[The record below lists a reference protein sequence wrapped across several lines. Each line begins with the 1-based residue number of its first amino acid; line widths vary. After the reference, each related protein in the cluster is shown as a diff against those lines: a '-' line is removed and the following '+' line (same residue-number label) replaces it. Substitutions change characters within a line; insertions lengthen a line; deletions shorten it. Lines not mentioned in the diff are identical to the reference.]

1 MTLTQLTIDR
11 LKPLTLV
18 DTATGTGITDSFIF
32 SKRSN
37 PNSGDLLILQAIL
50 TGSFSAL
57 VFSLKISLNNGSIWS
72 VADTWD
78 AYANPSY
85 NFQMADNVLYQ
96 LSCTTFTG
104 GTSVTV
110 LGIVGGQDVLLST
123 FQSPNVVLAS
133 PDGASGFLSPRALVV
148 ADIAGAGAAG
158 VSGNIQANNGGALAG
173 IPGSTVDFANGL
185 TGLAPTGTGIALT
198 LMQDSSNDPA
208 LLITDQNGTID
219 GQVNVNI
226 TPGAHG
232 IHLTSITAE
241 ADDGGTVVLLAQ
253 TGSVDFTGTDASG
266 GSIEFASGGGLA
278 NLSLI
283 DSSGASIDLQ
293 PALGVAPPQYTVATL
308 PAPSTEGYIAYAT
321 NGRKV
326 GEGAGAGTGVVV
338 YFSNGSWRVFSTDL
352 AVAA

>member
-133 PDGASGFLSPRALVV
+133 PDGASGFLSPRALV
-148 ADIAGAGAAG
+148 AGDIPNISASYDIAGSAAAAAAAS
-158 VSGNIQANNGGALAG
+158 V
-173 IPGSTVDFANGL
+173 PTVA
-185 TGLAPTGTGIALT
+185 APSHYNSTGTAG
-198 LMQDSSNDPA
+198 QFSFDS
-208 LLITDQNGTID
+208 TH
-219 GQVNVNI
+219 VYFC
-226 TPGAHG
+226 
-232 IHLTSITAE
+232 
-241 ADDGGTVVLLAQ
+241 LAINTWLQ
-253 TGSVDFTGTDASG
+253 IS
-266 GSIEFASGGGLA
+266 
-278 NLSLI
+278 
-283 DSSGASIDLQ
+283 SSG
-293 PALGVAPPQYTVATL
+293 
-308 PAPSTEGYIAYAT
+308 
-321 NGRKV
+321 
-326 GEGAGAGTGVVV
+326 
-338 YFSNGSWRVFSTDL
+338 VFSTSF
-352 AVAA
+352 